1 MMNDLVVEVPAVPV
15 SKANSLPQRVPPA
28 RRLPRP
34 PDVPPPER
42 LPGVGAASSSVGL
55 CDDHAPPTPVPWR
68 GKARSR
74 SRSPLV
80 GGMTVVSPR
89 QGLAARDVF
98 QSYFDEGI
106 IDGSAFRVPAW
117 LKAFNVRSL
126 WEIRLDNAVHCLRA
140 CNAPSRQKLCLL
152 HDVSERGRAEAW
164 DLMSATQCLP
174 RLGVSHKHC
183 A

>member
-15 SKANSLPQRVPPA
+15 STANSLPQRVPPA

-34 PDVPPPER
+34 PDVPPLER

-55 CDDHAPPTPVPWR
+55 CGDHPPPTPVPWR

-98 QSYFDEGI
+98 QSFFDEGI

-117 LKAFNVRSL
+117 FKALNVRSL

-174 RLGVSHKHC
+174 RLVASHRHC

>member
-1 MMNDLVVEVPAVPV
+1 MNDLVVEVPAMPV

-55 CDDHAPPTPVPWR
+55 CDNRAPPTPVPWR
-68 GKARSR
+68 GK
-74 SRSPLV
+74 V
-80 GGMTVVSPR
+80 
-89 QGLAARDVF
+89 
-98 QSYFDEGI
+98 
-106 IDGSAFRVPAW
+106 IDDSAFRVPAW
-117 LKAFNVRSL
+117 LKAFHVRSL

-152 HDVSERGRAEAW
+152 HDVSEWGRAEAW

-174 RLGVSHKHC
+174 RLGANHKHN